1 MELEGS
7 LTVPQQLPIV
17 PLRRETNRDIVTELH
32 DRSQF
37 SLAQDVDQSYKC
49 CHLSNI
55 FGKLHK
61 VTWQLAQEFD
71 LRNLSKVLPTSKH
84 TWFRYTTM
92 PWTDMAASLPQY

>member
-7 LTVPQQLPIV
+7 LPVPQQLPVV
-17 PLRRETNRDIVTELH
+17 PVRRETNCEVVTELH
-32 DRSQF
+32 DRSQS

-55 FGKLHK
+55 FGKLRK

-71 LRNLSKVLPTSKH
+71 LRNLPNVLPTSKH
-84 TWFRYTTM
+84 TWFRYTIVT
-92 PWTDMAASLPQY
+92 WTDMAAPISQ